1 VEHPK
6 KTLKDLKS
14 TWIVGHIKVLRTLR
28 ETYKSAC
35 NSSHKSKN
43 NGLKHLKH
51 LCKKIKKSIATDCWA
66 FQSFEER

>member
-1 VEHPK
+1 LPYNNRTKWPKACETPLK

-14 TWIVGHIKVLRTLR
+14 TWIVGHIKVLRILR

-51 LCKKIKKSIATDCWA
+51 LCKKNKNK
-66 FQSFEER
+66 